1 MFSTLILS
9 LALLTNSFSAQNAPA
24 AAVTVTPA
32 QPLKYYFIN
41 EKPATAEAF
50 DTADVSAL
58 AVRYTDN
65 AVEYRAFT
73 SDCRFVLFDGN
84 SKKALTPMEFS
95 RIYTPETYEIDILDP
110 VDGIRLVI
118 IHKKK

>member
-1 MFSTLILS
+1 MLSTLILS
-9 LALLTNSFSAQNAPA
+9 LALLTSSFSAQNASVDA
-24 AAVTVTPA
+24 TAAVQS

-50 DTADVSAL
+50 NTADVSAL
-58 AVRYTDN
+58 AVRYTTD

-84 SKKALTPMEFS
+84 YKKALTPMEFS
-95 RIYTPETYEIDILDP
+95 QTYTPEMYEIDILDP
-110 VDGIRLVI
+110 VDNIRLVI
-118 IHKKK
+118 IRKKK

>member
-1 MFSTLILS
+1 MLSTIILS
-9 LALLTNSFSAQNAPA
+9 LALLTSSISAQTAPA
-24 AAVTVTPA
+24 EAVTVPPA
-32 QPLKYYFIN
+32 QPLKYFFIN

-50 DTADVSAL
+50 DAADVSAL

-73 SDCRFVLFDGN
+73 SDCRFVLVDGN
-84 SKKALTPMEFS
+84 SKKAITPMEFS

-110 VDGIRLVI
+110 VDNIRLVI
-118 IHKKK
+118 IRKKK